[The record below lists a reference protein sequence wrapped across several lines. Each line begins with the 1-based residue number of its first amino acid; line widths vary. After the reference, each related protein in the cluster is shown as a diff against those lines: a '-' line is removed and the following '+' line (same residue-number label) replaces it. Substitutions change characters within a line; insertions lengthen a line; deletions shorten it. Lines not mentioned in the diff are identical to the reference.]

1 MNDRI
6 SFPLRPMVGVIGV
19 ATESET
25 IFNGFAGQHGGN
37 LDNHLHGPGAK
48 VYLPVR
54 QPGGMLAIGDMHASM
69 GDGEVCFT
77 GVEIAGEVTIRVDLL
92 KGKQGT
98 WPVTELASSWVVHG
112 TAGQDFMEALDHAV
126 EEGARFLVDQWG
138 FTMEEA
144 FIFLSVACDANICQ
158 ACRPQEFSTIAR
170 VSIPKVS
177 ATPRPFS

>member
-1 MNDRI
+1 
-6 SFPLRPMVGVIGV
+6 
-19 ATESET
+19 
-25 IFNGFAGQHGGN
+25 
-37 LDNHLHGPGAK
+37 
-48 VYLPVR
+48 
-54 QPGGMLAIGDMHASM
+54 MHAAM

-92 KGKQGT
+92 KGKQGR
-98 WPVTELASSWVVHG
+98 WPVTELPDRWVVHG
-112 TAGQDFMEALDHAV
+112 TAGPDVRDAIDLAV

-138 FTMEEA
+138 FTIEEA

-170 VSIPKVS
+170 VSIPKVP

>member
-1 MNDRI
+1 
-6 SFPLRPMVGVIGV
+6 
-19 ATESET
+19 
-25 IFNGFAGQHGGN
+25 
-37 LDNHLHGPGAK
+37 
-48 VYLPVR
+48 
-54 QPGGMLAIGDMHASM
+54 
-69 GDGEVCFT
+69 
-77 GVEIAGEVTIRVDLL
+77 VTIRVDLL

-112 TAGQDFMEALDHAV
+112 TAGQDFMEALDRAV